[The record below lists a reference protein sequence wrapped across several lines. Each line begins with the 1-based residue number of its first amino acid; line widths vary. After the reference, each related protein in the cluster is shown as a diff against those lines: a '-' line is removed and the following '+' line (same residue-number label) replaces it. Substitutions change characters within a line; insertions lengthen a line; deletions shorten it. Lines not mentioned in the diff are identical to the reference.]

1 MLQSGMDLSHK
12 QQMPPLWTAHEKP
25 FFYTHDMITVNLKRK
40 SGKVNANAF
49 LNYFLRISTTREAF
63 SHFDTLQTIPFQ

>member
-1 MLQSGMDLSHK
+1 MLQSGTDLSHK

-25 FFYTHDMITVNLKRK
+25 FFTPMITVILKRK

-49 LNYFLRISTTREAF
+49 LNYFHFLRISTTQEDF
-63 SHFDTLQTIPFQ
+63 SHFDNLQTIPFQ